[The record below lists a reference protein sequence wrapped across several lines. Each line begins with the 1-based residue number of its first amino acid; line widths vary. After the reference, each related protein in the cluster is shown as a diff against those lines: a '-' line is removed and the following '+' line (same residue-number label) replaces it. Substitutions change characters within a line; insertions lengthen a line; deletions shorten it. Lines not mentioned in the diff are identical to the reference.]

1 MKNQKKNKGT
11 VIVSLTIVI
20 VTAIVGVLAV
30 IPALRTGQKPEPNP
44 TPSSHSDGASV
55 KIPEIKPNPT
65 DSSTYV
71 PPDMDV
77 QEMTRNPNPEVIGGT
92 VEYESGGIA

>member
-30 IPALRTGQKPEPNP
+30 IPALQTEQGPAPDP
-44 TPSSHSDGASV
+44 TSGSHSDGVSV
-55 KIPEIKPNPT
+55 KLPEIEPNPS
-65 DSSTYV
+65 DSFTHV

-77 QEMTRNPNPEVIGGT
+77 REMTRNPNPEVIGGT